1 MLDKFKGLG
10 WKKYYLI
17 FGMCDETF
25 SVNYTSEIPEDVDRG
40 WFYFFVTLLNQF
52 YWVASATIGGIIDPL
67 RSGFLYDSDN
77 DTDCTSTD
85 STSKVAG
92 TMATRYL
99 PFLIFKE
106 NKKTPEYIQYLG
118 KFLPSAVFGMLV
130 IYCLKNVEVLHGTH
144 GIPEGISILVTAV
157 LHIWKKNMFLSI
169 AGGTIC
175 YMLILYFL

>member
-1 MLDKFKGLG
+1 MSSMTLAQQ
-10 WKKYYLI
+10 I
-17 FGMCDETF
+17 ITIGMC
-25 SVNYTSEIPEDVDRG
+25 I
-40 WFYFFVTLLNQF
+40 L
-52 YWVASATIGGIIDPL
+52 
-67 RSGFLYDSDN
+67 
-77 DTDCTSTD
+77 
-85 STSKVAG
+85 G

-99 PFLIFKE
+99 PFFIFKE

-175 YMLILYFL
+175 YMLILYFLFPVRYCTASRFLPYRTMSSIQDKLFSLYGLHLPQGSYPSLIKSDLLPVYSSLFSALMSFTPEQVDL

>member
-1 MLDKFKGLG
+1 MSSMTLAQQ
-10 WKKYYLI
+10 I
-17 FGMCDETF
+17 ITIGMC
-25 SVNYTSEIPEDVDRG
+25 I
-40 WFYFFVTLLNQF
+40 L
-52 YWVASATIGGIIDPL
+52 
-67 RSGFLYDSDN
+67 
-77 DTDCTSTD
+77 
-85 STSKVAG
+85 G
-92 TMATRYL
+92 TMAMRYL

-130 IYCLKNVEVLHGTH
+130 IYCLKNVEVLRGTH

-175 YMLILYFL
+175 YMLILHFL